1 MYDIFDDEIDE
12 MYENKG
18 KAGIKLG
25 KGISPKDPLE
35 SLTQEKYI
43 VLNEQAT
50 LQELITSIQKHPI
63 GCVLL
68 QNNQFI
74 SGIFT
79 ERDIVQKIVGKRYN
93 LDEECIANYMTKN
106 PDVLHL
112 QDPIAFALNKMIS
125 GGYRHIP
132 IVDNTEKP
140 IGVIAMDNI
149 INHLGDCFFDDIIN
163 LPPTP
168 LRDQEQREGG

>member
-18 KAGIKLG
+18 KEGIKIG

-50 LQELITSIQKHPI
+50 LQEAITSIQKHPI

-68 QNNQFI
+68 ENNQFI

-132 IVDNTEKP
+132 IVDK
-140 IGVIAMDNI
+140 IKSQ
-149 INHLGDCFFDDIIN
+149 LG
-163 LPPTP
+163 
-168 LRDQEQREGG
+168 